1 MTIGELMREHREALR
16 LNQSDVARALGVNRA
31 TVNRWE
37 KGRIDID
44 RKRIEDIC
52 NVLHIDPLIFCHPNE
67 VIFPDERQ
75 LIEAWRE
82 ADELT
87 RAMVRRALNIEEK
100 KDISQSEASST
111 Y

>member
-1 MTIGELMREHREALR
+1 MTIGELMRNQRKALR
-16 LNQSDVARALGVNRA
+16 MNQSDVARALGVDRA

-37 KGRIDID
+37 NGSINID

-75 LIEAWRE
+75 LIEAWRN

-87 RAMVRRALNIEEK
+87 RAMVRRALNMDEK
-100 KDISQSEASST
+100 KDTLQSEASPT
-111 Y
+111 C